1 MNSTQFVESVKESVA
16 ILHILRP
23 VERGCPEAVWPNA
36 QSPGLSHFPVW
47 VPTALETHTLH
58 HIQCFEAYSQ
68 TFLPKDEVETQ
79 CCQGKVPVSYPCL
92 VAESEFKS
100 RINSVH
106 FSCPVVSDS
115 LWPHGL
121 QHTRLPSPS
130 QTTRTFSNSCPSSKW
145 CHPTILSSVI
155 PFSSYLQ
162 SFPAS
167 ASIFQWV
174 SSLYQV
180 ARVLEFQ
187 LQHQS
192 FQWIFRTDFI

>member
-1 MNSTQFVESVKESVA
+1 MLSGNPTNANCDGSFQEDSFKKPRHYHIIISTINKDKKQCPK
-16 ILHILRP
+16 IWLRA
-23 VERGCPEAVWPNA
+23 RKTF
-36 QSPGLSHFPVW
+36 LSHFIKTYQAIKW
-47 VPTALETHTLH
+47 MELH
-58 HIQCFEAYSQ
+58 IPPLCVCVQ
-68 TFLPKDEVETQ
+68 
-79 CCQGKVPVSYPCL
+79 
-92 VAESEFKS
+92 
-100 RINSVH
+100 
-106 FSCPVVSDS
+106 FSLPVVSNS
-115 LWPHGL
+115 LRPHER
-121 QHTRLPSPS
+121 QHAKLPCPSP
-130 QTTRTFSNSCPSSKW
+130 TPGVHPNPCPFSRW

-192 FQWIFRTDFI
+192 FQWIFRVDFLWDWLVGSPCSPRDSQESYPIPQRRFLG